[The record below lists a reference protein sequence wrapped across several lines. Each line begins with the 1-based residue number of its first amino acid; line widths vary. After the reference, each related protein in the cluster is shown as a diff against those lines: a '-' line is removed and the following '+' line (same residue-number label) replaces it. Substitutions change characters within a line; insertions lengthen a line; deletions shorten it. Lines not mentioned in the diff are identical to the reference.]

1 MSSDIVT
8 SQISKDV
15 LSSSSVVKT
24 ANAVPAESRQKVAAQ
39 ATQAA
44 ALEGKVLPPE
54 TKKAEIS
61 SEELQQAV
69 AQLNESVQQIQRD
82 LLFSVDDSSG
92 RTVVRVVNTETEE
105 VVRQM
110 PTEEVLRI
118 SRNIKDQVGDVS
130 GMIFKT
136 SA

>member
-1 MSSDIVT
+1 MSTDIT
-8 SQISKDV
+8 TNQISKDV
-15 LSSSSVVKT
+15 FSSSSVAKSSNTVQ
-24 ANAVPAESRQKVAAQ
+24 AESRQKVAAQ
-39 ATQAA
+39 D
-44 ALEGKVLPPE
+44 GKALPPE
-54 TKKAEIS
+54 ADKAEVS

-92 RTVVRVVNTETEE
+92 RTIVRVVNTETEE

-118 SRNIKDQVGDVS
+118 SRNLKDQVGDVT
-130 GMIFKT
+130 GLIFKT

>member
-1 MSSDIVT
+1 MSTDIT
-8 SQISKDV
+8 TNQISKDV
-15 LSSSSVVKT
+15 FSSSSVAKSSNTVQ
-24 ANAVPAESRQKVAAQ
+24 AESRQKVAVQ
-39 ATQAA
+39 D
-44 ALEGKVLPPE
+44 GKALPPE
-54 TKKAEIS
+54 ADKAEVS

-69 AQLNESVQQIQRD
+69 AKLNESVQQIQRD

-92 RTVVRVVNTETEE
+92 RTIVRVVNTETEE

-118 SRNIKDQVGDVS
+118 SRNLKDQVGDVT
-130 GMIFKT
+130 GLIFKT

>member
-1 MSSDIVT
+1 MSTDIT
-8 SQISKDV
+8 TNQISKDAF
-15 LSSSSVVKT
+15 SSSSVAKPS
-24 ANAVPAESRQKVAAQ
+24 NAAQTESRQKVTAQ
-39 ATQAA
+39 SA
-44 ALEGKVLPPE
+44 ALEGKALPPAAE
-54 TKKAEIS
+54 KAEIS

-69 AQLNESVQQIQRD
+69 AKLNESVQQIQRD

-92 RTVVRVVNTETEE
+92 RTIVRVVNTETEE

-110 PTEEVLRI
+110 PSEEVLRI
-118 SRNIKDQVGDVS
+118 SRNLKDQMGDVS